1 MTWIIFLCVW
11 VIITVLS
18 LRKCS
23 IDSSWV
29 PFASGMVGIIIV
41 MISIIVILV
50 GVLQVPQSIN
60 NFTKQKA
67 YIETHEAKKCR
78 RRCGTDVKENR
89 AKRMAL

>member
-1 MTWIIFLCVW
+1 MTNWIIFLCVG

-41 MISIIVILV
+41 ML
-50 GVLQVPQSIN
+50 
-60 NFTKQKA
+60 
-67 YIETHEAKKCR
+67 
-78 RRCGTDVKENR
+78 
-89 AKRMAL
+89 

>member
-67 YIETHEAKKCR
+67 LSLIHI
-78 RRCGTDVKENR
+78 
-89 AKRMAL
+89 